1 MKASILVLILV
12 HAVIAQEKPCNI
24 CPNGV
29 TANGGDDFVPFASD
43 NRTCAQLVQDALTVE
58 SGTNECGF
66 NELNNMIAC
75 CPPTEIV
82 NPCTICPGGI
92 SAGDDHVLTNW
103 HVTCKNFRD
112 EAKRFES
119 GSDACS
125 LYEGGVPECCP
136 PLTTSPTVT
145 SFTTAIPSTTPPVF
159 VTNDH
164 AGTPDAAMTPAPSPD
179 PTVET
184 TQESSTSG
192 TVFENQCIVCPN
204 GVKDGMNDVAPY
216 DAGGDSRTC
225 VQLVT
230 DALTIDSGTED
241 CGWAEYDIKL
251 ECCFTEP
258 SNSCNVCPDG
268 ATAGDDYVP
277 EYEGNT
283 LTCKELIEGA
293 TLFESG
299 SDACALHDIDAK
311 YCCPTLTTANPTP
324 DPKTSS
330 GGHFYFIIGAISAI
344 SIVSLTFLAAVCILR
359 RRASNAKGALPTTV
373 PNDVPKMPGADI
385 PTAVAM
391 QLDLEGIAFGP
402 VNHNPPPPYAPHASA
417 PPIE

>member
-1 MKASILVLILV
+1 M
-12 HAVIAQEKPCNI
+12 
-24 CPNGV
+24 
-29 TANGGDDFVPFASD
+29 
-43 NRTCAQLVQDALTVE
+43 
-58 SGTNECGF
+58 
-66 NELNNMIAC
+66 
-75 CPPTEIV
+75 

-92 SAGDDHVLTNW
+92 SSGDDHVPTIW
-103 HVTCKNFRD
+103 PVTTCKNFRD

-125 LYEGGVPECCP
+125 LYEGVVPECCP

-145 SFTTAIPSTTPPVF
+145 SFTTTIPSTTPPVF

-164 AGTPDAAMTPAPSPD
+164 AGTPDAAMTPAPSPA

-184 TQESSTSG
+184 MQESSTSG

-230 DALTIDSGTED
+230 DALTIESGTED
-241 CGWAEYDIKL
+241 CGWAEYVEL

-283 LTCKELIEGA
+283 STCKEFIEGA

-299 SDACALHDIDAK
+299 SDACALHDIDAE
-311 YCCPTLTTANPTP
+311 YCCPPEDEETPAITTMSLDDNP
-324 DPKTSS
+324 
-330 GGHFYFIIGAISAI
+330 A
-344 SIVSLTFLAAVCILR
+344 
-359 RRASNAKGALPTTV
+359 
-373 PNDVPKMPGADI
+373 
-385 PTAVAM
+385 
-391 QLDLEGIAFGP
+391 
-402 VNHNPPPPYAPHASA
+402 
-417 PPIE
+417 